1 MNPRLILSL
10 GLLLCAAPS
19 SAGLYKWVDDKG
31 VTHYSENPPPGR
43 KAQQIQTTPSTSPS
57 TAPNPAEPA
66 STWSDKERAFRQRSI
81 EREQAEE
88 TRNQKEAA
96 EKYQA
101 AMRKER
107 CVAAQRALRALNEQQ
122 PVYRINEKGERE
134 FIEDADR
141 PRAIER
147 AKQGIETYCQPE

>member
-1 MNPRLILSL
+1 MYR
-10 GLLLCAAPS
+10 
-19 SAGLYKWVDDKG
+19 WVDDKG

-43 KAQQIQTTPSTSPS
+43 KAQQIQAAPSSPS
-57 TAPNPAEPA
+57 TDPKPAEPA
-66 STWSDKERAFRQRSI
+66 STWSDKERDFRRRSI
-81 EREQAEE
+81 ERDQAEE
-88 TRNQKEAA
+88 ASKRKQAGEQQ
-96 EKYQA
+96 QA
-101 AMRKER
+101 AMRKQR
-107 CVAAQRALRALNEQQ
+107 CAAAQRALRVLNDQV